1 MFVLTEIS
9 AVILLCLCAILLDGI
24 NEDVKKDSKLLS
36 FIKDIIRQE
45 GIELLNIID
54 LGDDA

>member
-24 NEDVKKDSKLLS
+24 DDDVKKDSKLLS

-54 LGDDA
+54 LRDDA